1 MSQERSEPTQNELQS
16 ETNDPLENKE
26 FDESGAPVFRTP
38 RTVGKIVKW
47 TLVLFVIAVN
57 ALLLW
62 RVFFSANI
70 PSELKSLSVN
80 APLTEAYR
88 QNGESLTLRYQDQ
101 LSLSYDKGSQGYFGI
116 PYYVF
121 IPEAEQVQVV
131 FRYNNS
137 TLRNLAKDYGLEEIP
152 DKGTE
157 PFDVTLLKT
166 TDLTPDIANDAN
178 DPNAVKN
185 ERIHPT
191 SQIRETTALYTYYRF
206 VFDGVTVTEGD
217 FCSIFLDVY
226 YKNDLDYEKA
236 PYGVLRLYD
245 HHSVW
250 YEYELTQA
258 DRRAI
263 KNFQNESAASE
274 PLTLQ

>member
-1 MSQERSEPTQNELQS
+1 MSQERSEQTPSESQSTQ
-16 ETNDPLENKE
+16 NDPLENKE
-26 FDESGAPVFRTP
+26 FDESGAPVFRGP
-38 RTVGKIVKW
+38 RIAGKIIKW

-57 ALLLW
+57 ALVLW

-70 PSELKSLSVN
+70 PSDLKPLRVN
-80 APLTEAYR
+80 ETLADAYL
-88 QNGESLTLRYQDQ
+88 QNGENLTLCYQDQ

-121 IPEAEQVQVV
+121 IPEAKQVQVV

-152 DKGTE
+152 DKSLE
-157 PFDVTLLKT
+157 LFDVTLLKT
-166 TDLTPDIANDAN
+166 TDLTPDIANDAS
-178 DPNAVKN
+178 DPNAVQN
-185 ERIHPT
+185 ERIHPS
-191 SQIRETTALYTYYRF
+191 SQIKETTMLYTYYRF
-206 VFDGVTVTEGD
+206 VFENVTVTEGD

-245 HHSVW
+245 HHSAW
-250 YEYELTQA
+250 YTYDLTQA

-263 KNFQNESAASE
+263 KNFKEQSSAS
-274 PLTLQ
+274 